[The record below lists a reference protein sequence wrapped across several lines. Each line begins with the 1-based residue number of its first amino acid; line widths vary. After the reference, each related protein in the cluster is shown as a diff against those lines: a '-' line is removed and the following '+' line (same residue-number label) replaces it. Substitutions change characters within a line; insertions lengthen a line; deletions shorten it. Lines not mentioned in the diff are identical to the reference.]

1 MHKTGAINFNVP
13 NGTSSETT
21 SISGFS
27 GLNISDNPL
36 TADSNTA
43 ADMLNVYLTLEN
55 TLSTRPRL
63 KYIQKKR
70 CKKMISCWKLD
81 DGNILYHYLDKDDE
95 VCLDINDQ
103 PVFLGFYKIGEE
115 KIRCFQKN
123 GNVYI
128 LSPFGYYYIDSFSVN
143 LRSVYGG
150 WSTYIPIT
158 EIQSNID
165 GSILSVKNEEEN
177 LLNNKFK
184 RIYFWD
190 GTSDV
195 NIPDDGEF
203 VSNEYYKEYEHNG
216 LPYYIFNS
224 TNFAWFKDGHLV
236 ISTIGDTEIKTEDV
250 SARLGLSNVNN
261 TTVTFSNDG
270 SKLIV
275 KTSNTELKIYDLTGI
290 DYDAT
295 TTITPITYT
304 TTDIFDLKYTHISN
318 DGNYIWYYLKT
329 ADGQYK
335 SRIRCAYKEDNEYK
349 EVVYNPK
356 DGEDEVLTKT
366 VYDLLYDDTNRIC
379 YRLRF
384 DAIEKYTLSESN
396 IIKYSFMLLPNVIQE
411 FNEPQLVDDGK
422 KIMGFGSWNG
432 TSRNISII
440 TIEDTPSITLIS
452 NIGRYASYLSDNSI
466 VYLKNNELYQVNPS
480 KPDKRTLLFY
490 ASDESSILKSVGKTT
505 IFGAQKIFAYKTVN
519 KPSLTYKFEKEIKYE
534 YIFDKNKTVLDNYP
548 FTDLTSYP
556 ELSPGKLL
564 EGSNDRVKDIQIIL
578 NYTEQGINKQLISEI
593 NNLDFP
599 IPHTRGFEGTFKDSR
614 SILGNNIVYHLWYAD
629 DKRKWYIKMGASDD
643 GEWIAGLPEGLS
655 VSVIMT
661 MGFKQPIYD
670 NFTPTLMKH
679 FYNNYWF
686 ASDNALYN
694 TLYNDPTYIPISNK
708 SVIGDNLPIT
718 GINSLT
724 DSSMVVYK
732 ADKQFVVSASS
743 SNNTI
748 LYSVTEMKSDK
759 GNLPVGE
766 CIVTS
771 QTEYPLQ
778 FTNTGIY
785 VLNIPKNVTTDTNT
799 AVSISERIDVK
810 YLGETNKENII
821 THNHLYWTYVIF
833 PGETSKIYVLDNRT
847 TQWYYWEV
855 PINIL
860 SCWETVHQYAIIKD
874 APKNDRDPERFGETI
889 GIQDND
895 TDWSFT
901 RYVFLDNGELQPI
914 TYKKGDDD
922 YEIKQYTETVFMTT
936 TGETYEF
943 KTIDHFDYEVTHTG
957 TEYCDLIADHIDDS
971 SVAIRSEL
979 IPWLWESQIL
989 PLTYTRYSKSYA
1001 AVGYSK
1007 QLQQTGFMFADSDR
1021 TEEYSLRY
1029 QFIVYRKHML
1039 SRNIKDVPAQSRIDT
1054 LNYIRS
1060 VLKRTRVPKFSFIKI
1075 RLTNT
1080 DSINNRLN
1088 LISIKFKYKLL
1099 QEQV

>member
-70 CKKMISCWKLD
+70 CKQMISCWKLD
-81 DGNILYHYLDKDDE
+81 EGNILYHYLDKDGN
-95 VCLDINDQ
+95 VHLDINDT
-103 PVFLGFYKIGEE
+103 PVDLNVLQLGNE
-115 KIRCFQKN
+115 KIRCFKKEDSI
-123 GNVYI
+123 YI
-128 LSPFGYYYIDSFSVN
+128 LSPFGYYVVRNDNV
-143 LRSVYGG
+143 LRSVYGDDN
-150 WSTYIPIT
+150 TYIPIT

-190 GTSDV
+190 GISDV

-203 VSNEYYKEYEHNG
+203 VSNEYYKEYEYNG
-216 LPYYIFNS
+216 GSAAIPYYIFSS
-224 TNFAWFKDGHLV
+224 TSFAWFKNGHLF

-335 SRIRCAYKEDNEYK
+335 SRIRCAYKEGNEYK

-379 YRLRF
+379 YQLVF
-384 DAIEKYTLSESN
+384 DKIRKYTLSESN
-396 IIKYSFMLLPNVIQE
+396 IIKSSLMLLPNVIQE

-422 KIMGFGSWNG
+422 KIMGFGSQ
-432 TSRNISII
+432 NISII
-440 TIEDTPSITLIS
+440 TIEDTPKITIIS
-452 NIGRYASYLSDNSI
+452 NIGRYASYLSENSI
-466 VYLKNNELYQVNPS
+466 IYNKNNELYQVNPS
-480 KPDKRTLLFY
+480 KPDKRTLLFRFRPQDKN
-490 ASDESSILKSVGKTT
+490 ARISSIGKTT
-505 IFGAQKIFAYKTVN
+505 IFGNWNVYAYKTVN
-519 KPSLTYKFEKEIKYE
+519 KPSLTYKFEKEIKYKFE
-534 YIFDKNKTVLDNYP
+534 PDSDETLLNHYSYTELTTFKSIGGNNRTVQIEVRLDFEENNHTSVYVD
-548 FTDLTSYP
+548 DLSYP
-556 ELSPGKLL
+556 VSNGTTYRLEFENSESIFGKTIYVDLKF
-564 EGSNDRVKDIQIIL
+564 ENGW
-578 NYTEQGINKQLISEI
+578 LIKMSA
-593 NNLDFP
+593 
-599 IPHTRGFEGTFKDSR
+599 EGTGDFKT
-614 SILGNNIVYHLWYAD
+614 GF
-629 DKRKWYIKMGASDD
+629 
-643 GEWIAGLPEGLS
+643 PEGIY
-655 VSVIMT
+655 VTVNT
-661 MGFKQPIYD
+661 NTAYKEPIYD

-708 SVIGDNLPIT
+708 SVIGDDSVIT

-901 RYVFLDNGELQPI
+901 RYVYLDNGELQPI

-936 TGETYEF
+936 TGEMYEF

-971 SVAIRSEL
+971 SVAVRSEL